1 MTKRKEK
8 QSAAPLTEAAA
19 GSFEARREAV
29 HRVLRSQSPD
39 GPYPHIVALFQSPDQ
54 VVVERDG
61 SLTRYDY
68 AVSANGAT
76 LTNPVLVEETFSTV
90 EMTAAEA
97 AADTLEIIAEAK
109 DASKPGEAGRWP
121 VRAIRA
127 GLSRNGHYY
136 PPAVLR
142 EAAPLFE
149 GARVLARADED
160 HVAGRNKSVSALIG
174 RLTEA
179 RFVETQGGGGEVRAV
194 MELIEPDG
202 VEGRKLAEAHARGM
216 TNLFGLSI
224 VAAGRARV
232 TRAGSRVVRLVE
244 SIEQVESVDLVLYP
258 SAGGAILDD
267 FKEAVR
273 GRAAAEEKDMK
284 LKERMIAL
292 IEAKM
297 PEKAK
302 TLDRED
308 DAALETLYRE
318 AVAANAPSNEP
329 QAQPQPSPVAAAEM
343 LTAASVDTRIAE
355 AVRLTEAR
363 ASARVVVAASQ
374 LPAPAKTRLEARFAE
389 AAISELET
397 DAVTKAIEAEQTYL
411 AEAAPGGQVS
421 GLGDIGHA
429 SLIEGRGEKVT
440 KMFDALFDRTDP
452 SAVSIREAYVRVT
465 GDKAITGR
473 LRECDRVLL
482 REALDSSSLGE
493 VLGDA
498 ITRRMIADY
507 RETNILDWWMSLV
520 SVIPVNDFRTQHR
533 IRWGGYGN
541 LPAVEEGAPYTELSS
556 PGDEE
561 ETYAPAKRG
570 GTESVTLEAIKNDD
584 MSQLLRIPPKL
595 SRSAKRTVGQF
606 VARFFA
612 DNANLADGVALFH
625 ATHSNLGSA
634 ALDKTSLAAGRLAM
648 VKQTEKDSGEQL
660 GIGPRFL
667 LVPFQLEESA
677 VDLFRRNTENERTF
691 VQSLSLDIIAVTHFT
706 DANDWYL
713 AADPNDIPTIEM
725 GFLDGRTEPELFVQD
740 DPNQGSLFSHDRIT
754 YKIRHVYGGTV
765 LDYRGLYKAVVA

>member
-1 MTKRKEK
+1 MADKTKRKK
-8 QSAAPLTEAAA
+8 QPSPLTEAAA

-29 HRVLRSQSPD
+29 HRALRSQSPD

-121 VRAIRA
+121 VRAIRS
-127 GLSRNGHYY
+127 GLSRNGAYY
-136 PPAVLR
+136 PPEVLQ
-142 EAAPLFE
+142 EAAPLFA

-179 RFVETQGGGGEVRAV
+179 RFVETQGGAGEVRAV

-224 VAAGRARV
+224 VAAGRARI
-232 TRAGSRVVRLVE
+232 TRAGGRVVRLVE

-284 LKERMIAL
+284 LRDKMIAL

-308 DAALETLYRE
+308 DDALETLYRE

-329 QAQPQPSPVAAAEM
+329 QDPPQPPGVDLAA
-343 LTAASVDTRIAE
+343 VDTRIAE

-363 ASARVVVAASQ
+363 ASARVAVAGSQ
-374 LPAPAKTRLEARFAE
+374 LPAPAKTRLETRFAE
-389 AAISELET
+389 AAVDDLGT
-397 DAVTKAIEAEQTYL
+397 AAVAKVIEAEQAYL
-411 AEAAPGGQVS
+411 AEAAPGGQVM
-421 GLGDIGHA
+421 GLGDPGHV
-429 SLIEGRGEKVT
+429 SLIESQGEKVV
-440 KMFDALFDRTDP
+440 KLFDALLDPADR
-452 SAVSIREAYVRVT
+452 SMVSIKEAYVQVT
-465 GDKAITGR
+465 GDKAVTGQM
-473 LRECDRVLL
+473 RECNRALL
-482 REALDSSSLGE
+482 REALDSTSLGE
-493 VLGDA
+493 VLGDS

-507 RETNILDWWMSLV
+507 RESGVHDWWMNLAT
-520 SVIPVNDFRTQHR
+520 VIPVNDFRTQRR

-541 LPAVEEGAPYTELSS
+541 LPAVEEGADYAALAS

-561 ETYAPAKRG
+561 ETYAPSKRG

-584 MSQLLRIPPKL
+584 MSQIMRIPGKL
-595 SRSAKRTVGQF
+595 SRAAKRTVSAF
-606 VARFFA
+606 VAGFFTA
-612 DNANLADGVALFH
+612 NAVLADGVALFH
-625 ATHSNLGSA
+625 STHKNLGSA
-634 ALDKTSLAAGRLAM
+634 ALGKTSLAAGRLAM
-648 VKQTEKDSGEQL
+648 VSQTEKDSLEQL
-660 GIGPRFL
+660 GIGPRYL
-667 LVPFQLEESA
+667 LVPFGLEEAA
-677 VDLFRRNTENERTF
+677 VDLFRRNTENDRTF
-691 VQSLSLDIIAVTHFT
+691 VQSLTLGIVAVTHFSDET
-706 DANDWYL
+706 DWYL
-713 AADPNDIPTIEM
+713 SADPMDIPTIEV

-740 DPNQGSLFSHDRIT
+740 TPTQGSLFSADKIA
-754 YKIRHVYGGTV
+754 YKIRHIYGGAV

>member
-1 MTKRKEK
+1 M
-8 QSAAPLTEAAA
+8 
-19 GSFEARREAV
+19 
-29 HRVLRSQSPD
+29 
-39 GPYPHIVALFQSPDQ
+39 ALFQSPDQ

-121 VRAIRA
+121 VRAIRS

-308 DAALETLYRE
+308 DAALETLYHE
-318 AVAANAPSNEP
+318 AVAANAASNEP

-343 LTAASVDTRIAE
+343 LDLAASVDTRIAE
-355 AVRLTEAR
+355 AVQTHG
-363 ASARVVVAASQ
+363 SAG
-374 LPAPAKTRLEARFAE
+374 LG
-389 AAISELET
+389 
-397 DAVTKAIEAEQTYL
+397 
-411 AEAAPGGQVS
+411 PGGGDGEPAAGARQDPSRGPIRRGRHRRARDATPVS
-421 GLGDIGHA
+421 ESHRGGADLSLGSRPGRSGQRALGIPA
-429 SLIEGRGEKVT
+429 TCRSLRAAVRRSA

-452 SAVSIREAYVRVT
+452 SAVSIRR
-465 GDKAITGR
+465 
-473 LRECDRVLL
+473 
-482 REALDSSSLGE
+482 
-493 VLGDA
+493 
-498 ITRRMIADY
+498 
-507 RETNILDWWMSLV
+507 
-520 SVIPVNDFRTQHR
+520 P
-533 IRWGGYGN
+533 
-541 LPAVEEGAPYTELSS
+541 
-556 PGDEE
+556 
-561 ETYAPAKRG
+561 
-570 GTESVTLEAIKNDD
+570 
-584 MSQLLRIPPKL
+584 
-595 SRSAKRTVGQF
+595 
-606 VARFFA
+606 
-612 DNANLADGVALFH
+612 
-625 ATHSNLGSA
+625 
-634 ALDKTSLAAGRLAM
+634 TSG
-648 VKQTEKDSGEQL
+648 
-660 GIGPRFL
+660 
-667 LVPFQLEESA
+667 
-677 VDLFRRNTENERTF
+677 
-691 VQSLSLDIIAVTHFT
+691 
-706 DANDWYL
+706 
-713 AADPNDIPTIEM
+713 
-725 GFLDGRTEPELFVQD
+725 
-740 DPNQGSLFSHDRIT
+740 
-754 YKIRHVYGGTV
+754 
-765 LDYRGLYKAVVA
+765 